1 MRKFL
6 DKFKNENGVVI
17 VEATIIFPFVFFVLF
32 FLIYYGSARYEK
44 AKVDS
49 YVMQSA
55 ILGAQCSKDPY
66 QYDMYKDPNK
76 GIPTTYRNCEPYRYF
91 IGGMDDVENK
101 ISADVVNYINDTS
114 STFFVGMNPQLKTSQ
129 DKIAKFNNY
138 LVYSTFSV
146 EISYEVEFPIKFL
159 GSDTPTI
166 LEWNSR
172 AEVSVNDAPEFI
184 RNIDMVQDLF
194 ERTAAGDK
202 IKSAFNKI
210 NSFIG
215 KFSK

>member
-1 MRKFL
+1 MHKLFKNL
-6 DKFKNENGVVI
+6 KNENGAVI
-17 VEATIIFPFVFFVLF
+17 VEATIVFPIIFFVLF
-32 FLIYYGSARYEK
+32 FLIFFGSARYEK

-66 QYDMYKDPNK
+66 QYDMYKT
-76 GIPTTYRNCEPYRYF
+76 GSVPTKYTNCEPYRYF

-101 ISADVVNYINDTS
+101 ISADVVKYINDTS
-114 STFFVGMNPQLKTSQ
+114 STFFVGMNPKLKTSQ

-138 LVYSTFSV
+138 LIYSTFSV
-146 EISYEVEFPIKFL
+146 EVNYEVKFPIKFF
-159 GSDTPTI
+159 GSNEPTI

-194 ERTAAGDK
+194 EGTAAGEK
-202 IKSAFNKI
+202 IKSAFKKI

>member
-1 MRKFL
+1 MK
-6 DKFKNENGVVI
+6 KIIENLKDEKGVVI
-17 VEATIIFPFVFFVLF
+17 VEAAIIFPLVFFVLF
-32 FLIYYGSARYEK
+32 FLIFFGSARYEK

-49 YVMQSA
+49 FVMQEA

-66 QYDMYKDPNK
+66 QYNMYKT
-76 GIPTTYRNCEPYRYF
+76 GSVPTKYKNCEPYRYF

-101 ISADVVNYINDTS
+101 ISADVVKYIKDTS
-114 STFFVGMNPQLKTSQ
+114 STFFVDMNPKLKTQQSN
-129 DKIAKFNNY
+129 IAKFNNY
-138 LVYSTFSV
+138 LIYSTFSV
-146 EISYEVEFPIKFL
+146 EVTYEVKFPLKFL
-159 GSDTPTI
+159 GSDSPTI

-194 ERTAAGDK
+194 EGTAAGDK

>member
-1 MRKFL
+1 MRKIL
-6 DKFKNENGVVI
+6 NKLEAENGVVI
-17 VEATIIFPFVFFVLF
+17 VEATIIFPLVFFVLF
-32 FLIYYGSARYEK
+32 FLIYFGSARYEK

-66 QYDMYKDPNK
+66 QYDMYKDGVVPV
-76 GIPTTYRNCEPYRYF
+76 TYENCEPYRYF

-101 ISADVVNYINDTS
+101 ISDDIVKYINDTS
-114 STFFVGMNPQLKTSQ
+114 STFFVDMNPKLKTSQ

-138 LVYSTFSV
+138 LIYSTFSV
-146 EISYEVEFPIKFL
+146 EVSYEVKFPIKFL
-159 GSDTPTI
+159 GSDSPTI
-166 LEWNSR
+166 LKWNSR

-194 ERTAAGDK
+194 DKTAAGEK

>member
-1 MRKFL
+1 MRKLFKNL
-6 DKFKNENGVVI
+6 KNENGAVI
-17 VEATIIFPFVFFVLF
+17 VEATIVFPIIFFVLF
-32 FLIYYGSARYEK
+32 FLIFFGSARYEK

-66 QYDMYKDPNK
+66 QYDMYKTGSVPIK
-76 GIPTTYRNCEPYRYF
+76 YKNCEPYRYF

-101 ISADVVNYINDTS
+101 ISADVVKYINDTS
-114 STFFVGMNPQLKTSQ
+114 STFFVGMNPKLKTSQ

-138 LVYSTFSV
+138 LIYSTFSV
-146 EISYEVEFPIKFL
+146 EVNYEVKFPIKFF
-159 GSDTPTI
+159 GSNEPTI

-194 ERTAAGDK
+194 DRTAAGDK